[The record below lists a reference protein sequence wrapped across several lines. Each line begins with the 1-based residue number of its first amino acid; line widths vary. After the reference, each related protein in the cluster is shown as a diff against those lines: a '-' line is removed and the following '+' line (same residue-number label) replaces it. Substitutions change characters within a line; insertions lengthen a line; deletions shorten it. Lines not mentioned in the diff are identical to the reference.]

1 MVTFPNAKIN
11 IGLNITRRRPDG
23 YHDIESV
30 FYPIGIR
37 DAVEAIEAEEMQ
49 ITASGLTIPG
59 NIAENL
65 CMKAY
70 LLMAKDYELPPV
82 HIHIH
87 KHIPIGA
94 GLGGGSADAA
104 FFIRL
109 INDKFRLGLTV
120 DQMEGYC
127 RLLGADCAFFIRNNP
142 VFAFGKGDEFKSIDL
157 DLRNYFI
164 LLVMPEVHISTS
176 QAYAGIR
183 PTRARM
189 SLYELINLPVE
200 EWKLRY

>member
-1 MVTFPNAKIN
+1 M
-11 IGLNITRRRPDG
+11 
-23 YHDIESV
+23 

-109 INDKFRLGLTV
+109 ISDKFRLNLTLE
-120 DQMEGYC
+120 QMEAYC
-127 RLLGADCAFFIRNNP
+127 RLLGADCAFFIRNSP

-157 DLRNYFI
+157 DLENYFI
-164 LLVMPEVHISTS
+164 V
-176 QAYAGIR
+176 
-183 PTRARM
+183 
-189 SLYELINLPVE
+189 
-200 EWKLRY
+200 